1 MYRLTIIYTYVIQ
14 SYDAGVI
21 IAMTIVHVNY
31 KMWSSALLL
40 QALLLCTLA
49 KDIRYVKPD
58 NSSAE
63 NCPGKP
69 CLTLSEFSANS
80 HRYVTTGSI
89 FTFMNG
95 NHSLHTIM
103 RFISV
108 SDITLRGVEDNFVG
122 RILLTN
128 NGSLVCN
135 NVSNFHIEGL
145 TFILCKY
152 EPLLQLDGS
161 LNFLNS
167 NRVIMINST
176 IQGNCI
182 DCCEIRKIKHHSF
195 ELPI

>member
-1 MYRLTIIYTYVIQ
+1 
-14 SYDAGVI
+14 
-21 IAMTIVHVNY
+21 MTIVHVNY
-31 KMWSSALLL
+31 KMWSAALLL
-40 QALLLCTLA
+40 QALLFCTLA

-63 NCPGKP
+63 SCPGKP

-89 FTFMNG
+89 FALMNG
-95 NHSLHTIM
+95 NHSVHTIM

-128 NGSLVCN
+128 NGSIVCY

-145 TFILCKY
+145 TFILFKY
-152 EPLLQLDGS
+152 QRLLNKLDG
-161 LNFLNS
+161 LLIF
-167 NRVIMINST
+167 
-176 IQGNCI
+176 
-182 DCCEIRKIKHHSF
+182 
-195 ELPI
+195 